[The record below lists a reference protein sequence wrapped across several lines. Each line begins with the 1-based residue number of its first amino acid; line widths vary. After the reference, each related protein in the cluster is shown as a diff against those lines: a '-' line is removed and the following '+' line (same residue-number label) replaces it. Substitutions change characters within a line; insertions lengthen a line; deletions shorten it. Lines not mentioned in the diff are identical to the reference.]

1 MQVPTE
7 RGQSLAG
14 AGEAEALDGLPALA
28 VVSDL
33 EIDRI
38 RLEGEPDV
46 DARRPGRMPM
56 RVGESLLGH
65 AIEGR
70 LRGCRHVDRR
80 ALDSEVDRQIA
91 LTIGGDE
98 MVQRIAQCVVG
109 KGCRPAIYAT
119 FGQLTHEALGLSA
132 QNLSTAPVVV
142 AADGTMLSATHASEV
157 CRQLG
162 SSCIGELQ
170 WTAMSKADDGTLS
183 PPQGDGSKVWVLH
196 PTNDAVLDALVLN
209 PEIDYP
215 DNGFRN
221 LMFRAW
227 NDVVDEGHEPI
238 YGGLVAIAE
247 GTDTSSLGVG
257 YIAMP
262 ARDWL
267 ATEAPSRL
275 LVGPTGS
282 DNKEIIPA
290 CIFLLLGATSVV
302 FGVTMVRQN
311 HLVAALDDLG
321 ALGVRPGTRRLIRAV
336 VNLVPAVF
344 AIIGAYLTCV
354 AAASVVPTAIHGAF
368 EIVWTPPVPPVI
380 AIALGLMAV
389 VAAFLPTIIPV
400 HRRH

>member
-1 MQVPTE
+1 M
-7 RGQSLAG
+7 G
-14 AGEAEALDGLPALA
+14 
-28 VVSDL
+28 
-33 EIDRI
+33 
-38 RLEGEPDV
+38 
-46 DARRPGRMPM
+46 
-56 RVGESLLGH
+56 
-65 AIEGR
+65 
-70 LRGCRHVDRR
+70 
-80 ALDSEVDRQIA
+80 
-91 LTIGGDE
+91 
-98 MVQRIAQCVVG
+98 
-109 KGCRPAIYAT
+109 
-119 FGQLTHEALGLSA
+119 
-132 QNLSTAPVVV
+132 
-142 AADGTMLSATHASEV
+142 
-157 CRQLG
+157 
-162 SSCIGELQ
+162 
-170 WTAMSKADDGTLS
+170 
-183 PPQGDGSKVWVLH
+183 LH

-227 NDVVDEGHEPI
+227 NDVVDEGYEPI

-290 CIFLLLGATSVV
+290 FIFLLLGATSVV